1 MTSIVC
7 MNSERGWL
15 CALRLALAALVMT
28 QAHAAG
34 FDAGKLTRDN
44 FYQMLE
50 PAAKAEGKL
59 VFYNFAGNFDPVW
72 KAGLIPR
79 FEARYG
85 VKVEYHNVRK
95 DQANQQLIAV
105 HRARQPSPVDVY
117 FAGGSDNFEALDAA
131 GVVAPLKL
139 SALLPNLAAVP
150 GEYKDVVFGVDTG
163 GRWPLVHRS
172 QLVLAYDSAAL
183 PTSQVPASFEALL
196 AWAQKNPG
204 KFAITSP
211 AKGGS
216 GAGFLY
222 SAALHF
228 VVDAACKPMLRD
240 ARLHHDE
247 VVRWAGEASC
257 LEPLWSY
264 LTQILKVSELTNG
277 NADTL
282 NLLNNKQVLIGTS
295 WEDLMLTFVQG
306 KQLPETSRAALLAPG
321 LIAGGDG
328 IFMPANA
335 RSTAAAL
342 LFIDMAMGREFQTW
356 KLEQHASRPVRNDVD
371 PPAVASAT
379 TRYLVPPEQM
389 KTWSV
394 PANWV
399 LTRGLAQVFEDK
411 VLSKR

>member
-1 MTSIVC
+1 MLSTLC
-7 MNSERGWL
+7 RG
-15 CALRLALAALVMT
+15 CARSWRVLGLALAVFAT
-28 QAHAAG
+28 APSHAAS

-44 FYQMLE
+44 FYQTLE
-50 PAAKAEGKL
+50 PAAKAEGQL

-72 KAGLIPR
+72 KLGLIPK

-85 VKVEYHNVRK
+85 VKVVYSNVRK

-105 HRARQPSPVDVY
+105 HKAHQPSPVDVY
-117 FAGGSDNFEALDAA
+117 FAGGSDNFDALNEA
-131 GVVAPLKL
+131 GVVARLKL
-139 SALLPNLAAVP
+139 SSLLPNLAAVP
-150 GEYKDVVFGVDTG
+150 SEYKDVISGIDTG
-163 GRWPLVHRS
+163 GNWPLVHRS
-172 QLVLAYDSAAL
+172 QLVLGYDSATL
-183 PTSQVPASFEALL
+183 PTPQMPASFEALL

-228 VVDAACKPMLRD
+228 VTDAACKQTLRD
-240 ARLHHDE
+240 VRLRHE
-247 VVRWAGEASC
+247 QVVRWAGDAAC
-257 LEPLWSY
+257 LEPLWAY
-264 LTQILKVSELTNG
+264 LAQLVKVSELTNG

-295 WEDLMLTFVQG
+295 WEDLMLTFVLG

-328 IFMPANA
+328 IFIPANA
-335 RSTAAAL
+335 RNMAAAL

-356 KLEQHASRPVRNDVD
+356 KLQQHASRPVRNDVD
-371 PPAVASAT
+371 TTAVAGAAA
-379 TRYLVPPEQM
+379 RYLVPAEQM
-389 KTWSV
+389 KTGSV
-394 PANWV
+394 PANWAV
-399 LTRGLAQVFEDK
+399 TRGLAQVFEDK

>member
-1 MTSIVC
+1 MHSKRC
-7 MNSERGWL
+7 RG
-15 CALRLALAALVMT
+15 CARSLRVLGLALAVFAT
-28 QAHAAG
+28 APSHTAS

-44 FYQMLE
+44 FYQTLE
-50 PAAKAEGKL
+50 PAAKAEGQL

-72 KAGLIPR
+72 KLGLIPK

-85 VKVEYHNVRK
+85 IKVAYSNVRK

-105 HRARQPSPVDVY
+105 HKAGRPSPVDVY
-117 FAGGSDNFEALDAA
+117 FAGSSDNFDALNEA
-131 GVVAPLKL
+131 GVVARLKL
-139 SALLPNLAAVP
+139 SSLLPNLAAVP
-150 GEYKDVVFGVDTG
+150 SEYKDVIFGVNTG
-163 GRWPLVHRS
+163 GNWPLVHRS
-172 QLVLAYDSAAL
+172 QLVLGYDSATL
-183 PTSQVPASFEALL
+183 PTSQMPASFEALL

-228 VVDAACKPMLRD
+228 VTDAACKQTLRD
-240 ARLHHDE
+240 VRLRHE
-247 VVRWAGEASC
+247 QVVRWAGDAAC
-257 LEPLWSY
+257 LQPLWAY
-264 LTQILKVSELTNG
+264 LTQLVKVSELTNG

-295 WEDLMLTFVQG
+295 WEDLMLTFVIG
-306 KQLPETSRAALLAPG
+306 KQLPETSRSALLAPG

-328 IFMPANA
+328 IFIPANT
-335 RSTAAAL
+335 RNMAAAL

-356 KLEQHASRPVRNDVD
+356 KLQQHASRPVRNDID
-371 PPAVASAT
+371 PAAVAGAAAA
-379 TRYLVPPEQM
+379 RYLVPPEQM

-394 PANWV
+394 PANWAV
-399 LTRGLAQVFEDK
+399 TRGLAQVFEDK